1 MSPLRDVS
9 YVICAGIAA
18 LFCALTAFIWK
29 SGFPKIMAA
38 LMSVSMAS
46 HVLERVL
53 ATPTPWLRP
62 VAFCRVLLSLS
73 AVLLF
78 FVSGQSHPTSDTAAS
93 KLQSCGSVTIFVCRD
108 FHARSLMISLFG
120 KNEPEPTLLERLKKS
135 VSKTKAALAETVDTI
150 FLGERK
156 IDPSILKDLETA
168 LLSADLGVKPT
179 REILDAVRE
188 KMDRNALADA
198 AQLKR
203 EIKSHII
210 RILNAPV
217 RPDVAASGISTS
229 QNGSGTRVIFIVGVN
244 GAGKTTSIGKL
255 ANRLRQE
262 GRSVVL
268 CAADTF
274 RAAAVEQLEIWAQ
287 RNGIEVIKQKSGADP
302 AAVVFDAVAAAKA
315 RSADVVIV
323 DTAGRLHT
331 KSNLMAELEKMK
343 RTAAKVIPGA
353 PHDVLLVLDAT
364 TGQNGLAQAREFTS
378 TVGITGIILTKLDGT
393 AKGGIVVAISRELG
407 LPIRFVGTGEQIND
421 MVPFDA
427 EAYANSLFD

>member
-1 MSPLRDVS
+1 
-9 YVICAGIAA
+9 
-18 LFCALTAFIWK
+18 
-29 SGFPKIMAA
+29 
-38 LMSVSMAS
+38 
-46 HVLERVL
+46 
-53 ATPTPWLRP
+53 
-62 VAFCRVLLSLS
+62 
-73 AVLLF
+73 
-78 FVSGQSHPTSDTAAS
+78 
-93 KLQSCGSVTIFVCRD
+93 
-108 FHARSLMISLFG
+108 MISLFG
-120 KNEPEPTLLERLKKS
+120 RNEPEPTLLERLKKS
-135 VSKTKAALAETVDTI
+135 VSKTKAALSETVDTI

-198 AQLKR
+198 AQLKH

-217 RPDVAASGISTS
+217 RPDVAASGIATS
-229 QNGSGTRVIFIVGVN
+229 ENGTGPRVIFIVGVN

-262 GRSVVL
+262 GRTVVL

-302 AAVVFDAVAAAKA
+302 AAVVYDAVAAAKA
-315 RSADVVIV
+315 RAADVVIV

-364 TGQNGLAQAREFTS
+364 TGQNGLSQAREFTS
-378 TVGITGIILTKLDGT
+378 AVGVTGIILTKLDGT
-393 AKGGIVVAISRELG
+393 AKGGIVVAISRDLG
-407 LPIRFVGTGEQIND
+407 LPIRFVGIGEQIND

-427 EAYANSLFD
+427 ETYANSLFD

>member
-1 MSPLRDVS
+1 
-9 YVICAGIAA
+9 
-18 LFCALTAFIWK
+18 
-29 SGFPKIMAA
+29 
-38 LMSVSMAS
+38 
-46 HVLERVL
+46 
-53 ATPTPWLRP
+53 
-62 VAFCRVLLSLS
+62 
-73 AVLLF
+73 
-78 FVSGQSHPTSDTAAS
+78 
-93 KLQSCGSVTIFVCRD
+93 
-108 FHARSLMISLFG
+108 MISLFG

-135 VSKTKAALAETVDTI
+135 VSKTKAVLSEAVDTV

-156 IDPSILKDLETA
+156 IDPSLLKGLETA

-198 AQLKR
+198 GQLKR

-217 RPDVAASGISTS
+217 KPDIGTKGEAGSGIAASP
-229 QNGSGTRVIFIVGVN
+229 NGTGTRVIFIVGVN

-302 AAVVFDAVAAAKA
+302 AAVVYDAVAAAKA
-315 RSADVVIV
+315 RSSDVVIV

-343 RTAAKVIPGA
+343 RIAAKIVVGA
-353 PHDVLLVLDAT
+353 PHEILLVMDAT
-364 TGQNGLAQAREFTS
+364 TGQNGLVQAREFTS
-378 TVGITGIILTKLDGT
+378 AVGVTGIVLTKLDGT
-393 AKGGIVVAISRELG
+393 AKGGIVVAITRELN
-407 LPIRFVGTGEQIND
+407 LPVRFVGVGEQMD
-421 MVPFDA
+421 DLVPFDA
-427 EAYANSLFD
+427 ESFVNSLFD

>member
-1 MSPLRDVS
+1 
-9 YVICAGIAA
+9 
-18 LFCALTAFIWK
+18 
-29 SGFPKIMAA
+29 
-38 LMSVSMAS
+38 
-46 HVLERVL
+46 
-53 ATPTPWLRP
+53 
-62 VAFCRVLLSLS
+62 
-73 AVLLF
+73 
-78 FVSGQSHPTSDTAAS
+78 
-93 KLQSCGSVTIFVCRD
+93 
-108 FHARSLMISLFG
+108 MISLFG
-120 KNEPEPTLLERLKKS
+120 KNEPEPTLLEKLKAS
-135 VSKTKAALAETVDTI
+135 VSKTKAVLSETVDTI

-156 IDPSILKDLETA
+156 IDPSLLKQLETA
-168 LLSADLGVKPT
+168 LLSADLGVRTT

-203 EIKSHII
+203 EIKSHIV
-210 RILNAPV
+210 RILLASGSSAASAVGSLPS
-217 RPDVAASGISTS
+217 VAAGASP
-229 QNGSGTRVIFIVGVN
+229 NGSGPRVIFIVGVN

-255 ANRLRQE
+255 ANRLRKD
-262 GRSVVL
+262 GLSVML

-287 RNGIEVIKQKSGADP
+287 RNDIEVIKQKSGADP
-302 AAVVFDAVAAAKA
+302 AAVVYDAVAAAKA
-315 RSADVVIV
+315 RTIDALLV

-378 TVGITGIILTKLDGT
+378 TVRVTGIILTKLDGT

-421 MVPFDA
+421 LVPFDA
-427 EAYANSLFD
+427 ETYANSLFD

>member
-1 MSPLRDVS
+1 
-9 YVICAGIAA
+9 
-18 LFCALTAFIWK
+18 
-29 SGFPKIMAA
+29 
-38 LMSVSMAS
+38 
-46 HVLERVL
+46 
-53 ATPTPWLRP
+53 
-62 VAFCRVLLSLS
+62 
-73 AVLLF
+73 
-78 FVSGQSHPTSDTAAS
+78 
-93 KLQSCGSVTIFVCRD
+93 
-108 FHARSLMISLFG
+108 MISLFG

-135 VSKTKAALAETVDTI
+135 VSKTKAALSETVDTI
-150 FLGERK
+150 FLGDRK

-179 REILDAVRE
+179 REILDGVRE

-210 RILNAPV
+210 RILNAPA
-217 RPDVAASGISTS
+217 RPDVAAVSGIGTS
-229 QNGSGTRVIFIVGVN
+229 QNGAGTRVIFIVGVN

-255 ANRLRQE
+255 AHRLRQE

-302 AAVVFDAVAAAKA
+302 AAVVYDAVAAAKA
-315 RSADVVIV
+315 RSSDVVIV

-378 TVGITGIILTKLDGT
+378 TVGVTGIILTKLDGT
-393 AKGGIVVAISRELG
+393 AKGGIVVAISRELR

-427 EAYANSLFD
+427 ETYANSLFD

>member
-1 MSPLRDVS
+1 
-9 YVICAGIAA
+9 
-18 LFCALTAFIWK
+18 
-29 SGFPKIMAA
+29 
-38 LMSVSMAS
+38 
-46 HVLERVL
+46 
-53 ATPTPWLRP
+53 
-62 VAFCRVLLSLS
+62 
-73 AVLLF
+73 
-78 FVSGQSHPTSDTAAS
+78 
-93 KLQSCGSVTIFVCRD
+93 
-108 FHARSLMISLFG
+108 MITLFG
-120 KNEPEPTLLERLKKS
+120 KPEPTLAERLKAS
-135 VSKTKAALAETVDTI
+135 VSKTKTVLAEAVDNV

-156 IDPSILKDLETA
+156 IDPSILKNLETA

-188 KMDRNALADA
+188 KMDRHALADA
-198 AQLKR
+198 TQLKG

-210 RILNAPV
+210 RILNAPA
-217 RPDVAASGISTS
+217 RPDVAATSGIATS
-229 QNGSGTRVIFIVGVN
+229 QNGAGTRVIFIVGVN

-262 GRSVVL
+262 NRSVVL

-274 RAAAVEQLEIWAQ
+274 RAAAIEQLEIWAQ

-302 AAVVFDAVAAAKA
+302 AAVVYDAVAAAKA

-378 TVGITGIILTKLDGT
+378 TVGVTGIILTKLDGT

-427 EAYANSLFD
+427 ETYANSLFG